1 MERAAGLEPTSP
13 AGLADV
19 LPVELCTQNAPCGA
33 VWQRF
38 LSSVRLSG
46 GSPSAV
52 LSLRRS
58 LAPLQG
64 FVFVYQAQFFFGV
77 RPSPALP
84 GRSEFGIPHHRR
96 ETVAVLGLPPSRAGR
111 LGFRFGCGRCR
122 ATWPPRCWSAFCH
135 AAAVLGRCFLLFSA
149 VFVPLWFQNVT
160 QRLIFFASHPKKRR
174 AFLAP
179 CRGGLREYLL
189 ALRLPAFT
197 ILPELSRPCCRQLA
211 VMRRLLGRLS
221 AWGFGRGSRRTRERS
236 LKAAL
241 RGK

>member
-13 AGLADV
+13 AGLAGV

-84 GRSEFGIPHHRR
+84 GRSESLATAGKRWPFF
-96 ETVAVLGLPPSRAGR
+96 GLPPSRAGR

-122 ATWPPRCWSAFCH
+122 TTWPPRRWSAFCH
-135 AAAVLGRCFLLFSA
+135 AAAVLGRCFLPFSA

-179 CRGGLREYLL
+179 CRGRPQGVPFGPAL
-189 ALRLPAFT
+189 ASFYHFA
-197 ILPELSRPCCRQLA
+197 
-211 VMRRLLGRLS
+211 
-221 AWGFGRGSRRTRERS
+221 
-236 LKAAL
+236 
-241 RGK
+241 

>member
-13 AGLADV
+13 AGLAGV
-19 LPVELCTQNAPCGA
+19 LPVELCTQSAPCGA
-33 VWQRF
+33 AGQRF
-38 LSSVRLSG
+38 ISSVRLSG

-84 GRSEFGIPHHRR
+84 GRSESLATAGKRWPFLVCRPRGLAASALGSA
-96 ETVAVLGLPPSRAGR
+96 VAAVVPPGRPGAGR
-111 LGFRFGCGRCR
+111 HSATRPPFSVGASCR
-122 ATWPPRCWSAFCH
+122 LAPF
-135 AAAVLGRCFLLFSA
+135 
-149 VFVPLWFQNVT
+149 FVPLWFQNVT

-179 CRGGLREYLL
+179 CRGRPQGVPFGPAL
-189 ALRLPAFT
+189 ASFYHFA
-197 ILPELSRPCCRQLA
+197 
-211 VMRRLLGRLS
+211 
-221 AWGFGRGSRRTRERS
+221 
-236 LKAAL
+236 
-241 RGK
+241 

>member
-13 AGLADV
+13 AGLAGV
-19 LPVELCTQNAPCGA
+19 LPVELCTQSAPCGA

-64 FVFVYQAQFFFGV
+64 FVFVYQAQFFFRGASV
-77 RPSPALP
+77 SGPAWP
-84 GRSEFGIPHHRR
+84 VGTSRHRR
-96 ETVAVLGLPPSRAGR
+96 ETVAVSGLPPSRAGR

-135 AAAVLGRCFLLFSA
+135 LAAVLGRCFLPFSA
-149 VFVPLWFQNVT
+149 VFVPLWFQSVT
-160 QRLIFFASHPKKRR
+160 QRLIFLPLIRKNDAPSSPR
-174 AFLAP
+174 AG
-179 CRGGLREYLL
+179 GGLREYLL

-211 VMRRLLGRLS
+211 VMHRLLGRLS

-236 LKAAL
+236 LKAA
-241 RGK
+241 

>member
-13 AGLADV
+13 AGLAGV

-33 VWQRF
+33 AWQRF

-84 GRSEFGIPHHRR
+84 GRSESLA
-96 ETVAVLGLPPSRAGR
+96 TAGKRWLFLVCR

-135 AAAVLGRCFLLFSA
+135 AAAVLGRCFLPFSA

-179 CRGGLREYLL
+179 CRGRPQGVPFGPAL
-189 ALRLPAFT
+189 ASFYHFA
-197 ILPELSRPCCRQLA
+197 
-211 VMRRLLGRLS
+211 
-221 AWGFGRGSRRTRERS
+221 
-236 LKAAL
+236 
-241 RGK
+241 

>member
-13 AGLADV
+13 ARLAGV

-84 GRSEFGIPHHRR
+84 GRSEPLATAGKRWLFLVCRPRG
-96 ETVAVLGLPPSRAGR
+96 AGR

-135 AAAVLGRCFLLFSA
+135 AAAVLGRFFLPFSA

-179 CRGGLREYLL
+179 CRGRPQGVPFGPAL
-189 ALRLPAFT
+189 ASFYHFA
-197 ILPELSRPCCRQLA
+197 
-211 VMRRLLGRLS
+211 
-221 AWGFGRGSRRTRERS
+221 
-236 LKAAL
+236 
-241 RGK
+241 

>member
-13 AGLADV
+13 AGLAGV

-38 LSSVRLSG
+38 LSSVRLSDD
-46 GSPSAV
+46 SPSAV
-52 LSLRRS
+52 LSSRRS

-84 GRSEFGIPHHRR
+84 GRSEPLA
-96 ETVAVLGLPPSRAGR
+96 TAGKR
-111 LGFRFGCGRCR
+111 WCSWSAALAG
-122 ATWPPRCWSAFCH
+122 WPPRCWSAFCH
-135 AAAVLGRCFLLFSA
+135 AAAVLGRCFLPFSA

-179 CRGGLREYLL
+179 CRGRPQGVPFGPAL
-189 ALRLPAFT
+189 ASFYHFA
-197 ILPELSRPCCRQLA
+197 
-211 VMRRLLGRLS
+211 
-221 AWGFGRGSRRTRERS
+221 
-236 LKAAL
+236 
-241 RGK
+241 

>member
-13 AGLADV
+13 AGLAGV

-33 VWQRF
+33 AWQRF
-38 LSSVRLSG
+38 LSSVRLSVG
-46 GSPSAV
+46 CFILAAFVGAPARFRLCVSGPVLVRGASVSGSAWPV
-52 LSLRRS
+52 
-58 LAPLQG
+58 
-64 FVFVYQAQFFFGV
+64 
-77 RPSPALP
+77 
-84 GRSEFGIPHHRR
+84 GISRHRR

-135 AAAVLGRCFLLFSA
+135 AAAVLGRCFLPFSA

-179 CRGGLREYLL
+179 CRGRPQGVPFGPAL
-189 ALRLPAFT
+189 ASFYHFA
-197 ILPELSRPCCRQLA
+197 
-211 VMRRLLGRLS
+211 
-221 AWGFGRGSRRTRERS
+221 
-236 LKAAL
+236 
-241 RGK
+241 

>member
-13 AGLADV
+13 AGLAGV

-77 RPSPALP
+77 RPSPSPALP
-84 GRSEFGIPHHRR
+84 GRSESLTTAGKRWPFLVCRPRGLAASALGSAV
-96 ETVAVLGLPPSRAGR
+96 VAVLPLAAPVLVGILPRGRRSR
-111 LGFRFGCGRCR
+111 
-122 ATWPPRCWSAFCH
+122 S
-135 AAAVLGRCFLLFSA
+135 V
-149 VFVPLWFQNVT
+149 
-160 QRLIFFASHPKKRR
+160 
-174 AFLAP
+174 
-179 CRGGLREYLL
+179 
-189 ALRLPAFT
+189 LPA
-197 ILPELSRPCCRQLA
+197 
-211 VMRRLLGRLS
+211 V
-221 AWGFGRGSRRTRERS
+221 
-236 LKAAL
+236 
-241 RGK
+241 

>member
-1 MERAAGLEPTSP
+1 MHAKCA
-13 AGLADV
+13 
-19 LPVELCTQNAPCGA
+19 
-33 VWQRF
+33 
-38 LSSVRLSG
+38 
-46 GSPSAV
+46 
-52 LSLRRS
+52 LRRC
-58 LAPLQG
+58 LA
-64 FVFVYQAQFFFGV
+64 
-77 RPSPALP
+77 ALP
-84 GRSEFGIPHHRR
+84 FLGSALRRFSVGCFILAAFVGAPARFRLCVSGPVLFRGASVSGPAWPVGISRHRR

-135 AAAVLGRCFLLFSA
+135 AAAVLGRCFLLFNA

-179 CRGGLREYLL
+179 CRGRPQGVPFGPAL
-189 ALRLPAFT
+189 ASFYH
-197 ILPELSRPCCRQLA
+197 LPELSRPCCRQLA

-236 LKAAL
+236 LKAA
-241 RGK
+241 

>member
-13 AGLADV
+13 AGLAGV
-19 LPVELCTQNAPCGA
+19 LPVELCTQSAPCGA

-84 GRSEFGIPHHRR
+84 GRSESLATAGKRWPFLVCRPRGLAASALGSAV
-96 ETVAVLGLPPSRAGR
+96 VAVVPPGRPGAGR
-111 LGFRFGCGRCR
+111 HSATRPPFSVGASCRLAPFLCRF
-122 ATWPPRCWSAFCH
+122 
-135 AAAVLGRCFLLFSA
+135 V
-149 VFVPLWFQNVT
+149 QNVT

-179 CRGGLREYLL
+179 CRGRPQGVPFGPAL
-189 ALRLPAFT
+189 ASFYHFA
-197 ILPELSRPCCRQLA
+197 
-211 VMRRLLGRLS
+211 
-221 AWGFGRGSRRTRERS
+221 
-236 LKAAL
+236 
-241 RGK
+241 

>member
-13 AGLADV
+13 AGLAGV

-38 LSSVRLSG
+38 LSSVRLSVG
-46 GSPSAV
+46 CFILAAFVGAPARFRLCVSGPV
-52 LSLRRS
+52 LFRGASVS
-58 LAPLQG
+58 G
-64 FVFVYQAQFFFGV
+64 
-77 RPSPALP
+77 PAWP
-84 GRSEFGIPHHRR
+84 VGTSRHRR

-122 ATWPPRCWSAFCH
+122 ATWPPRCWSTFCH
-135 AAAVLGRCFLLFSA
+135 LAAVLGRCFLPFSA

-179 CRGGLREYLL
+179 CRGRPQGVPFGPAL
-189 ALRLPAFT
+189 ASFYHFA
-197 ILPELSRPCCRQLA
+197 
-211 VMRRLLGRLS
+211 
-221 AWGFGRGSRRTRERS
+221 
-236 LKAAL
+236 
-241 RGK
+241 

>member
-13 AGLADV
+13 AGLAGV

-64 FVFVYQAQFFFGV
+64 FVFVYQAQFFFGGASV
-77 RPSPALP
+77 SGPAWP
-84 GRSEFGIPHHRR
+84 VGISRHRR
-96 ETVAVLGLPPSRAGR
+96 ETVAVL
-111 LGFRFGCGRCR
+111 GRCR

-179 CRGGLREYLL
+179 CRGRPQGVPFGPAL
-189 ALRLPAFT
+189 ASFYHFA
-197 ILPELSRPCCRQLA
+197 
-211 VMRRLLGRLS
+211 
-221 AWGFGRGSRRTRERS
+221 
-236 LKAAL
+236 
-241 RGK
+241 

>member
-13 AGLADV
+13 AGLAGV
-19 LPVELCTQNAPCGA
+19 LPVELCTQNAPCVA

-84 GRSEFGIPHHRR
+84 GRSEPLATAGKRWLFLVCRPHGLAASALGSAV
-96 ETVAVLGLPPSRAGR
+96 VAVVPPGRPGAGR
-111 LGFRFGCGRCR
+111 HST
-122 ATWPPRCWSAFCH
+122 TWPPFS
-135 AAAVLGRCFLLFSA
+135 VGGFLPYSA

-179 CRGGLREYLL
+179 CRGRPQGVPFGPAL
-189 ALRLPAFT
+189 ARFYHFA
-197 ILPELSRPCCRQLA
+197 
-211 VMRRLLGRLS
+211 
-221 AWGFGRGSRRTRERS
+221 
-236 LKAAL
+236 
-241 RGK
+241 

>member
-13 AGLADV
+13 ARLAGV

-84 GRSEFGIPHHRR
+84 GRSESLATAGKRWLFLVCRPRGLAASALGSAV
-96 ETVAVLGLPPSRAGR
+96 VAVVPLGRPGAGLHSATRPPFSVGASCHLAPFLCRFVPKRNATPDFFCLSSEKTTRLPRPVQGEASGST
-111 LGFRFGCGRCR
+111 F
-122 ATWPPRCWSAFCH
+122 WPGACQLLPFCLNSPGP
-135 AAAVLGRCFLLFSA
+135 AAASLL
-149 VFVPLWFQNVT
+149 
-160 QRLIFFASHPKKRR
+160 
-174 AFLAP
+174 
-179 CRGGLREYLL
+179 
-189 ALRLPAFT
+189 
-197 ILPELSRPCCRQLA
+197 
-211 VMRRLLGRLS
+211 
-221 AWGFGRGSRRTRERS
+221 
-236 LKAAL
+236 
-241 RGK
+241 

>member
-13 AGLADV
+13 AGLAGV
-19 LPVELCTQNAPCGA
+19 LPVELCTQSAPCGA

-84 GRSEFGIPHHRR
+84 GRSESLATAGKRWPFLLCRPR
-96 ETVAVLGLPPSRAGR
+96 EAGC

-122 ATWPPRCWSAFCH
+122 TTWPPRCWSAFCH
-135 AAAVLGRCFLLFSA
+135 AAAVLGRCFLPFSA

-179 CRGGLREYLL
+179 CRGRPQGVPFGPAL
-189 ALRLPAFT
+189 ANFYHFA
-197 ILPELSRPCCRQLA
+197 
-211 VMRRLLGRLS
+211 
-221 AWGFGRGSRRTRERS
+221 
-236 LKAAL
+236 
-241 RGK
+241 

>member
-13 AGLADV
+13 AGLAGV

-52 LSLRRS
+52 LSS
-58 LAPLQG
+58 AAFVGAPARFRLCVSG
-64 FVFVYQAQFFFGV
+64 PVLFRGASVSG
-77 RPSPALP
+77 PAWP
-84 GRSEFGIPHHRR
+84 VGTSRHRR

-179 CRGGLREYLL
+179 CRGRPQGVPFGPAL
-189 ALRLPAFT
+189 ASFYHFA
-197 ILPELSRPCCRQLA
+197 
-211 VMRRLLGRLS
+211 
-221 AWGFGRGSRRTRERS
+221 
-236 LKAAL
+236 
-241 RGK
+241 

>member
-1 MERAAGLEPTSP
+1 MHAKCA
-13 AGLADV
+13 
-19 LPVELCTQNAPCGA
+19 
-33 VWQRF
+33 
-38 LSSVRLSG
+38 
-46 GSPSAV
+46 
-52 LSLRRS
+52 LRRC
-58 LAPLQG
+58 LA
-64 FVFVYQAQFFFGV
+64 
-77 RPSPALP
+77 ALP
-84 GRSEFGIPHHRR
+84 FLGSALRRFSVGCFILAAFVGAPARFRLCVSGPVLFRGASVSGPAWPVGISRHRR

-179 CRGGLREYLL
+179 CRGRPQGVPFGPAL
-189 ALRLPAFT
+189 ASFYH
-197 ILPELSRPCCRQLA
+197 LPELSRPCCRQLA

-236 LKAAL
+236 LKAA
-241 RGK
+241 

>member
-13 AGLADV
+13 ARLAGV

-33 VWQRF
+33 AGQRF
-38 LSSVRLSG
+38 ISSVRLSG

-84 GRSEFGIPHHRR
+84 GRSESLATAGKRWPFLVCRPHGLAASALGSA
-96 ETVAVLGLPPSRAGR
+96 VAAVVPPGRPGAGR
-111 LGFRFGCGRCR
+111 HS
-122 ATWPPRCWSAFCH
+122 ATRPPFSVGASCH
-135 AAAVLGRCFLLFSA
+135 LAPF
-149 VFVPLWFQNVT
+149 FVPLWFQNVT

-179 CRGGLREYLL
+179 CRGRPQGVPFGPAL
-189 ALRLPAFT
+189 ASFYHFA
-197 ILPELSRPCCRQLA
+197 
-211 VMRRLLGRLS
+211 
-221 AWGFGRGSRRTRERS
+221 
-236 LKAAL
+236 
-241 RGK
+241 

>member
-13 AGLADV
+13 ARLAGV

-84 GRSEFGIPHHRR
+84 GRSEPLATAGKRWLFLVCRPRGLAASALGSAV
-96 ETVAVLGLPPSRAGR
+96 VAVVPPGRPGAGR
-111 LGFRFGCGRCR
+111 HS
-122 ATWPPRCWSAFCH
+122 ATRPPFSVGASCHLAPFCAALVPKRNATPVFFCLSSEKTTRLPRPVQGEASGSTFWPCACQLLPFCLNSPGP
-135 AAAVLGRCFLLFSA
+135 AAASLL
-149 VFVPLWFQNVT
+149 
-160 QRLIFFASHPKKRR
+160 
-174 AFLAP
+174 
-179 CRGGLREYLL
+179 
-189 ALRLPAFT
+189 
-197 ILPELSRPCCRQLA
+197 
-211 VMRRLLGRLS
+211 
-221 AWGFGRGSRRTRERS
+221 
-236 LKAAL
+236 
-241 RGK
+241 

>member
-13 AGLADV
+13 ARLAGV

-52 LSLRRS
+52 FI
-58 LAPLQG
+58 LAA
-64 FVFVYQAQFFFGV
+64 FVGAPARFRLCVSGPVLFRGV
-77 RPSPALP
+77 SVSGPAWP
-84 GRSEFGIPHHRR
+84 VGTSRHRR

-135 AAAVLGRCFLLFSA
+135 AAAVLGRCFLPFSA

-179 CRGGLREYLL
+179 CRGRPQGVPFGPAL
-189 ALRLPAFT
+189 ASFYHFA
-197 ILPELSRPCCRQLA
+197 
-211 VMRRLLGRLS
+211 
-221 AWGFGRGSRRTRERS
+221 
-236 LKAAL
+236 
-241 RGK
+241 

>member
-13 AGLADV
+13 ARLAGV

-64 FVFVYQAQFFFGV
+64 FVFVYQAQFFFRGA
-77 RPSPALP
+77 SASGPAWP
-84 GRSEFGIPHHRR
+84 VGTSRHRR

-135 AAAVLGRCFLLFSA
+135 AAAVLGRFFLPFSA

-179 CRGGLREYLL
+179 CRGRPQGVPFGPAL
-189 ALRLPAFT
+189 ASFYHFA
-197 ILPELSRPCCRQLA
+197 
-211 VMRRLLGRLS
+211 
-221 AWGFGRGSRRTRERS
+221 
-236 LKAAL
+236 
-241 RGK
+241 

>member
-13 AGLADV
+13 AGLAGV

-64 FVFVYQAQFFFGV
+64 FVFVYQAQFFFGGGV
-77 RPSPALP
+77 RLRPCL
-84 GRSEFGIPHHRR
+84 
-96 ETVAVLGLPPSRAGR
+96 AGR
-111 LGFRFGCGRCR
+111 NLSPPQGNGGCSWSAALTG
-122 ATWPPRCWSAFCH
+122 WPPRCWSAFCH
-135 AAAVLGRCFLLFSA
+135 LAAVLGRCFLPFSA

-179 CRGGLREYLL
+179 CRGRPQGVPFGPAL
-189 ALRLPAFT
+189 ASFYHFA
-197 ILPELSRPCCRQLA
+197 
-211 VMRRLLGRLS
+211 
-221 AWGFGRGSRRTRERS
+221 
-236 LKAAL
+236 
-241 RGK
+241 